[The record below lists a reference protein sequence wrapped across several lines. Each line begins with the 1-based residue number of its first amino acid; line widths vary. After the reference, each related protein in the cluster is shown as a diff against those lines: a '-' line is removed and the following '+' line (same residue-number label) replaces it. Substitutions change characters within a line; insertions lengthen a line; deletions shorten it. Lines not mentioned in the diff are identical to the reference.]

1 MACSSRTRS
10 CIGTHAVGTR
20 MMQDSFSGRA
30 TQGSFFE
37 GLFVRSLQASG
48 PFADELRAC
57 GYDPRNPKAIYPIEV
72 WNAALEVA
80 WRHCYTGWTREAA
93 YREMGRQLGLGF
105 LQTWMG
111 KVVDM
116 GLPMLGPERLMGRVP
131 SLLALDTFRY
141 EVRVLPLGWH
151 QYRVSIRND
160 PDAKPDLIAG
170 LLEAGLSR
178 TGVKPTTTVVM
189 RSGPDFDIDVSW

>member
-1 MACSSRTRS
+1 
-10 CIGTHAVGTR
+10 
-20 MMQDSFSGRA
+20 MQDSFSGRA

-37 GLFVRSLQASG
+37 GLFVHSLKASG
-48 PFADELRAC
+48 PFADALREC
-57 GYDPRNPKAIYPIEV
+57 GYDPRHPKAIYPIEV

-80 WRHCYTGWTREAA
+80 WRHCYPGMAREAA

-105 LQTWMG
+105 LRTWMG

-116 GLPMLGPERLMGRVP
+116 GLPMLGPDRLMARVP

-141 EVRVLPLGWH
+141 DVKVLPLGQR
-151 QYRVSIRND
+151 QYRVSIRKD

-170 LLEAGLSR
+170 LLDAGLGR
-178 TGVKPTTTVVM
+178 TGVRATTTVTM
-189 RSGPDFDIDVSW
+189 RNGQDFDVDVSW

>member
-1 MACSSRTRS
+1 
-10 CIGTHAVGTR
+10 
-20 MMQDSFSGRA
+20 MQHSFSGRA

-37 GLFVRSLQASG
+37 GLFIRSLKAG
-48 PFADELRAC
+48 GAFADSLKAC
-57 GYDPRNPKAIYPIEV
+57 GYDLREPKALYPIEV

-80 WRHCYTGWTREAA
+80 WRHCYPGWDRESA
-93 YREMGRQLGLGF
+93 YRELGLQLCAGF

-116 GLPMLGPERLMGRVP
+116 SLPMLGPDRLIARIP
-131 SLLALDTFRY
+131 NLLALDTFRY
-141 EVRVLPLGWH
+141 DVRVLPLGWR

-170 LLEAGLSR
+170 LLEGGLRR
-178 TGVKPTTTVVM
+178 TGVNPTVTVTL
-189 RSGPDFDIDVSW
+189 RSGRDFDVDVSW

>member
-1 MACSSRTRS
+1 MK
-10 CIGTHAVGTR
+10 
-20 MMQDSFSGRA
+20 QDFFSGRA

-48 PFADELRAC
+48 PFADALREC
-57 GYDPRNPKAIYPIEV
+57 GYDPTRPKALYPIEV

-80 WRHCYTGWTREAA
+80 WRHCYSGWTREAA
-93 YREMGRQLGLGF
+93 YREMGRQLARGF

-116 GLPMLGPERLMGRVP
+116 GLPMLGPDRLMARVP

-141 EVRVLPLGWH
+141 EVRMQPLGVH

-160 PDAKPDLIAG
+160 PDAKPELIAG
-170 LLEAGLSR
+170 LLEAGLGR
-178 TGVKPTTTVVM
+178 TGVKATATVVVH
-189 RSGPDFDIDVSW
+189 REQDFDIDVTW

>member
-1 MACSSRTRS
+1 
-10 CIGTHAVGTR
+10 
-20 MMQDSFSGRA
+20 MMLDSFSGRA

-37 GLFVRSLQASG
+37 GLFVRSLH
-48 PFADELRAC
+48 AC

-80 WRHCYTGWTREAA
+80 WRHCYTGWAREAA
-93 YREMGRQLGLGF
+93 YQEMGRQLGRGF

-116 GLPMLGPERLMGRVP
+116 GLPMLGPERLMARVP

-141 EVRVLPLGWH
+141 EVRVQPLGWH

-170 LLEAGLSR
+170 LLEMGLSR
-178 TGVKPTTTVVM
+178 TGVKPTATVVM
-189 RSGPDFDIDVSW
+189 RSGTDFDIDVSW